1 MGCVIQTGIRG
12 LNILL
17 RQIGICITRV
27 WIRPQTHRY
36 KSQTCLR
43 DRLKWKTKR
52 CFISPLQT
60 YGLTAKSL
68 YSHDGAKLLQC
79 CMLDQRLTAKSL
91 YTHDGAKLLQ
101 CCMLDQSLTAK
112 SLYTQDGA
120 KLLQCCMLDQ
130 SLTAKSLYTHD
141 GARLLECCMSYCKV
155 LLHTRWSEAFTM
167 LYVLLQSPF
176 THTMERSFYNV
187 VCLTA
192 KSLYTHDGAKLL
204 QCCMSYCKVPLHTK
218 WSEAFTMLYVLYC
231 KVSLHT
237 KWSEAF
243 SMLYV
248 LLQSPFTYTMERSF
262 YNVVCQA

>member
-68 YSHDGAKLLQC
+68 YTHDGARFLQCCMSDFSLIAKSLCTHDWARLLQC
-79 CMLDQRLTAKSL
+79 CMTDLRLIAKSL
-91 YTHDGAKLLQ
+91 YTHTMERGFYNVVF
-101 CCMLDQSLTAK
+101 LTAK

-120 KLLQCCMLDQ
+120 KLLQCCMSYCKVPLHTRLGEILKCMSDL

-141 GARLLECCMSYCKV
+141 EARLLKCCMSYCKV
-155 LLHTRWSEAFTM
+155 PLHTRWREAFTM
-167 LYVLLQSPF
+167 FYVLLQSPF
-176 THTMERSFYNV
+176 THTMGRCFYNI

-204 QCCMSYCKVPLHTK
+204 QCCITAKC
-218 WSEAFTMLYVLYC
+218 LYTHNGAGL
-231 KVSLHT
+231 
-237 KWSEAF
+237 
-243 SMLYV
+243 
-248 LLQSPFTYTMERSF
+248 
-262 YNVVCQA
+262 